1 METNSR
7 TSDPHTY
14 LHSINQRKQLPA
26 AYLALRALPKW
37 YFALDHYNYSRWF
50 TVYLFDLVNLEQ
62 QHPDVYKN
70 FSKRY
75 FSFNKSCSEFSTV
88 ALDQFHEQNNETIE
102 GVGRVTPLLNRE
114 EESTL
119 LSVGTL
125 WKSNR
130 QYDHQVW
137 KKHQSNSIYRII

>member
-1 METNSR
+1 MAPYWKQILELQIHILIYIRSIKESNFQ
-7 TSDPHTY
+7 
-14 LHSINQRKQLPA
+14 LHI
-26 AYLALRALPKW
+26 LALRALPKW

-75 FSFNKSCSEFSTV
+75 FSFNKSSSEFSTV
-88 ALDQFHEQNNETIE
+88 ALDQFHEQNNETVE

-119 LSVGTL
+119 LSVRTL

-130 QYDHQVW
+130 QYDHQV
-137 KKHQSNSIYRII
+137 